1 MASHQVANAAQKAY
15 HAEHPSTDDINDV
28 PDDST
33 PVLVGVT
40 LPDPVFFCAIEPVS
54 MSQQRALDDAL
65 DCLTKEDPSLR
76 VTHNADTGQV
86 VLAGM
91 GELHLEVIQDRLL
104 KVGQSTHGQMCSYCS
119 YDMNTSFS
127 DGKMCNYSPC
137 EYIIQ

>member
-1 MASHQVANAAQKAY
+1 MQTVTGDTLVTSHQVANAAQKAY
-15 HAEHPSTDDINDV
+15 HAEHPSTDSATDT

-65 DCLTKEDPSLR
+65 GCLTKEDPSLR
-76 VTHNADTGQV
+76 VSHNSDTGQV

-104 KVGQSTHGQMCSYCS
+104 KVGQSRAS
-119 YDMNTSFS
+119 
-127 DGKMCNYSPC
+127 
-137 EYIIQ
+137 

>member
-15 HAEHPSTDDINDV
+15 HAEHPSTDDINDMS
-28 PDDST
+28 DDST

-104 KVGQSTHGQMCSYCS
+104 KVGQFTQGQMCSYCS
-119 YDMNTSFS
+119 Y
-127 DGKMCNYSPC
+127 
-137 EYIIQ
+137 EYII

>member
-15 HAEHPSTDDINDV
+15 HADHPTTDGTTDM

-33 PVLVGVT
+33 PVLAGVT

-76 VTHNADTGQV
+76 VTHNSDTGQV

-104 KVGQSTHGQMCSYCS
+104 KVGQSLIVSM
-119 YDMNTSFS
+119 
-127 DGKMCNYSPC
+127 YS
-137 EYIIQ
+137 